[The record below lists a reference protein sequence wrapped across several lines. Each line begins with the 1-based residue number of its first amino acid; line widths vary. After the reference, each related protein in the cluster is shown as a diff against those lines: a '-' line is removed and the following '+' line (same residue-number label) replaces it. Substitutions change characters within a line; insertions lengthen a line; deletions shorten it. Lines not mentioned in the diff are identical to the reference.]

1 MGSNK
6 LCFRLIALI
15 PVLLLLSGCLEYS
28 ITTQIMPDGKILRT
42 VIVKGDSVN
51 IFKGSF
57 PLPADSSWTISTRL
71 ESRNEKDIKEG
82 KVFVYEARKEFNNVE
97 ALNRDFFHD
106 STLAEHIAIKV
117 TLNKKF
123 SWFYNLY
130 EYTETYSRLFPFRS
144 EPVGDYLSENEL
156 RIHLAN
162 EKEIYYA
169 PDQDQILFV
178 RDTLDVPV
186 LSKTD
191 SLRFKVLRDSIE
203 QKFES
208 WQKINIYNDFYH
220 LITVSLNKLGVN
232 VDTTASRA
240 LFYRHLDR
248 EKTFETGIEN
258 DNAFIN
264 AASDYFKVD
273 RLKLQATD
281 PEGFANFKKKF
292 RIAAYSL
299 ETYTNRVLMPG
310 MIVSSNAG
318 KSDLNVASWTFK
330 IDNFYASDYTMVVVS
345 RLVNKWF
352 VVGTAVILILL
363 IGVVLLRLFRKKIL
377 V

>member
-1 MGSNK
+1 MGYNK
-6 LCFRLIALI
+6 LYFRLIALI

-28 ITTQIMPDGKILRT
+28 ITTQVMPDGKILRT

-57 PLPADSSWTISTRL
+57 PLPADTSWMISTRL

-97 ALNRDFFHD
+97 DLNRDFFHD
-106 STLAEHIAIKV
+106 STLAAHIAIKV

-123 SWFYNLY
+123 NWFYNRY

-144 EPVGDYLSENEL
+144 EPVSDYLSENEL
-156 RIHLAN
+156 KIHLAN
-162 EKEIYYA
+162 EKDIYYA
-169 PDQDQILFV
+169 PDQDQILFI
-178 RDTLDVPV
+178 RDTLNVPV

-191 SLRFKVLRDSIE
+191 SMRFKDLRDTIE

-220 LITVSLNKLGVN
+220 LITGSLKKLGVN
-232 VDTTASRA
+232 ADTAASRA
-240 LFYRHLDR
+240 LFYRYLDQ

-264 AASDYFKVD
+264 AASVYFNVD
-273 RLKLQATD
+273 RVKLQAAD
-281 PEGFANFKKKF
+281 PEGFASFKKKF

-310 MIVSSNAG
+310 MILRSNAR

-330 IDNFYASDYTMVVVS
+330 IDNFYASDYTMMVVS
-345 RLVNKWF
+345 RAVNKWF
-352 VVGTAVILILL
+352 VVGTAIILILL
-363 IGVVLLRLFRKKIL
+363 VGFVMVRLFRK
-377 V
+377 